1 MRSRRSTL
9 TNQSTKRTEVSLPRK
24 CEDTGKYLSIQWIK
38 LMSIVLGIAAAYFLT
53 IQSLKIELSAKAEG
67 DIVETLDKKLA
78 NLEVILKETVV
89 TKEQFY
95 TFSQEM
101 EARLAR
107 IEYFLADRSG
117 ENIGKR

>member
-1 MRSRRSTL
+1 M
-9 TNQSTKRTEVSLPRK
+9 PRK
-24 CEDTGKYLSIQWIK
+24 FEDSGKYLSVQWVK

-67 DIVETLDKKLA
+67 DMVETLDKKLA

-95 TFSQEM
+95 TFSQKM

-107 IEYFLADRSG
+107 IEYYLADRSG
-117 ENIGKR
+117 DNIGKR